1 MTDPQQ
7 ALQALLQ
14 PGGPGAGRFGPTS
27 RYHGLGTVM
36 LQTPDGRAVVHL
48 RRRLVPQPERFQL
61 LHEYEVAQGE
71 RLDLIAARRLGDPE
85 LFWRLCDANGAVRP
99 AELEEPGRRIRVTL
113 PEGIPGG
120 RGADA

>member
-27 RYHGLGTVM
+27 RYHGLGTVT
-36 LQTPDGRAVVHL
+36 LQTPDGR
-48 RRRLVPQPERFQL
+48 RLVPPPERFQL

-71 RLDLIAARRLGDPE
+71 RLDLIAARQLGDPE

-120 RGADA
+120 GGADA